1 MLAAPSAAAQ
11 LQLAVFI
18 DFENLALGLREG
30 GPPFE
35 ARRVLDR
42 LLEKG
47 KVIAKVAYADWS
59 RFREYTASLHEN
71 GIELIEIPRRATT
84 GKNSAD
90 IRLVVDAMD
99 LSWSKPHIDTFVIVS
114 GDSDFSPLVAKLKE
128 NGKHVIGLGMKASTS
143 PLLANGCDEFIY
155 YEDLDPRAGRERT
168 GPRPAGH
175 SEEAFRLLADTVRA
189 LRRES
194 FEVIQASL
202 VKDTLKRKRPAFS
215 EAAFGYGSFSE
226 LLEDAQRAGVVTL
239 RADERS
245 GTYLV
250 DAPAPADRPADRPT
264 RSRARAAAPA
274 AAPPTPAP
282 AQARAEAAVPA
293 RPRRRGRRRVR
304 GRVVAA
310 TDGRARPA

>member
-1 MLAAPSAAAQ
+1 MPAAQNASAQ

-18 DFENLALGLREG
+18 DFENLALGLKDG
-30 GPPFE
+30 DPPFDV
-35 ARRVLDR
+35 RRILDR

-47 KVIAKVAYADWS
+47 KVIAKVAYADWN
-59 RFREYTASLHEN
+59 RFRDYTTSLHES

-128 NGKHVIGLGMKASTS
+128 NGKHVIGLGMRASTS

-155 YEDLDPRAGRERT
+155 YEELDPRSGRER
-168 GPRPAGH
+168 PRARPAGN
-175 SEEAFRLLADTVRA
+175 SDEAFRLLADTVRA
-189 LRRES
+189 LRRENH
-194 FEVIQASL
+194 EVIQASL

-226 LLEDAQRAGVVTL
+226 LLEDAQKAGVITL
-239 RADERS
+239 RKDERS

-250 DAPAPADRPADRPT
+250 EVPMKAERPSRSHARDGAAEAPSEVKRTGTSAPAPVP
-264 RSRARAAAPA
+264 AAAPA
-274 AAPPTPAP
+274 RRR
-282 AQARAEAAVPA
+282 ARSRR
-293 RPRRRGRRRVR
+293 RPRSGR
-304 GRVVAA
+304 AA
-310 TDGRARPA
+310 TAGGRARPA